1 MPDSPCGHHVT
12 ASKHQHAIEEG
23 TFSHST
29 MITPAEREREE
40 LAAVRPV
47 VDMVALAVWAERAW
61 REMAFSLQQVDQLEY
76 LSLVIIHR

>member
-1 MPDSPCGHHVT
+1 
-12 ASKHQHAIEEG
+12 
-23 TFSHST
+23 